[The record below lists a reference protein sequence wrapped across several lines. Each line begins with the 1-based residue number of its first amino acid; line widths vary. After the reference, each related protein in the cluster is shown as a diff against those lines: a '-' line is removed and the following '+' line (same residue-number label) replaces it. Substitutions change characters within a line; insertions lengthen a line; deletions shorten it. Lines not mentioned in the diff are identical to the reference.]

1 MTNILVLIDHS
12 YNLIRIINCLGLLD
26 PITGLI
32 RFISKSSRQTAY
44 VGITL
49 LNSYRVPNYRHQAS
63 APQSG
68 SLFLLRPDLN
78 NLLHL
83 QLVHTL
89 IFRTLPGILIDLTI
103 FRTLL
108 QTSIP
113 IYTRRYPC
121 TLSTVTKPICTEF
134 IVRIV
139 KHLLASSLY
148 NLTKM
153 PRSPIFQGFQDTLN
167 C

>member
-1 MTNILVLIDHS
+1 MTNILLFIDHR

-26 PITGLI
+26 PITDLI

-49 LNSYRVPNYRHQAS
+49 LDSYSVPSYRHQAS

-68 SLFLLRPDLN
+68 SLLLLRPDLN

-103 FRTLL
+103 FRTLS
-108 QTSIP
+108 QTSVP

-139 KHLLASSLY
+139 KRLVIFIFYSGQIMIRLPLVY
-148 NLTKM
+148 ILNLQAL
-153 PRSPIFQGFQDTLN
+153 I
-167 C
+167 